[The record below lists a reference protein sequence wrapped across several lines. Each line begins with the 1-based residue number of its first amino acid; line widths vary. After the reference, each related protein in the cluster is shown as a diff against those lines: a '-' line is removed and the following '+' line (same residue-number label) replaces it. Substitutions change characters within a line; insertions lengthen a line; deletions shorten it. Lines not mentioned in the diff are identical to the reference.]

1 MGGRAHLLA
10 RRPPRR
16 KGTGTSGR
24 PEREPPSQPV
34 GALSVC
40 VCVWGGACT
49 CPRTICR
56 LASAE
61 AGAGLGVLTPQLPPE
76 QEDLCNMDVP
86 ALRPG
91 HSC

>member
-40 VCVWGGACT
+40 VCGG
-49 CPRTICR
+49 
-56 LASAE
+56 
-61 AGAGLGVLTPQLPPE
+61 GVPVL
-76 QEDLCNMDVP
+76 VP
-86 ALRPG
+86 AQSADWLPQRLVLVWE
-91 HSC
+91 C

>member
-40 VCVWGGACT
+40 VCVCGGCLYLSPHNLQT
-49 CPRTICR
+49 GFRRGWCWSG
-56 LASAE
+56 SAD
-61 AGAGLGVLTPQLPPE
+61 TPT
-76 QEDLCNMDVP
+76 
-86 ALRPG
+86 AT
-91 HSC
+91 